1 MYKKSILQA
10 LDALGCSYV
19 FLEKFFVGKEL
30 AISRLAS
37 DIFIHAPVSDAL
49 SGTMLELLYGSNI
62 VFTGSWLPYKT
73 FKNAYLNYYEIN
85 NLEELPEKMDTVIEN
100 ITSEKER
107 TIINKSFIRDAFI
120 SEKMIKN
127 WAQIL
132 N

>member
-1 MYKKSILQA
+1 MPGGLAA
-10 LDALGCSYV
+10 L
-19 FLEKFFVGKEL
+19 
-30 AISRLAS
+30 
-37 DIFIHAPVSDAL
+37 
-49 SGTMLELLYGSNI
+49 
-62 VFTGSWLPYKT
+62 KT